1 MCSNQ
6 IAMTRRELLLA
17 GATVALLGARS
28 RAEPTFWIMPPP
40 WPGNGR
46 CLWELMTREREW
58 EQARKL
64 INGIGHWP
72 WILNQYYSD
81 EQLREMF
88 ARLRSWGIGWGLELP
103 VYKGAG
109 WGYDAKPL
117 EAAGAFEQYSK
128 FARRFSTAGMPTPKW
143 FAFDEPIYAA
153 RHAAPKH
160 DDAAARLRHGVDE
173 TVKFIQLMRE
183 AYPRAELGDI
193 EPYPALTVDELTD
206 SLTSIQSRCRDAK
219 LSGLDFFRLDVDW
232 SLFATG
238 KGTWDDVVRIEN
250 FCRNHALRFSMIY
263 WAANEP
269 SLGPEQKSDPL
280 NWRSGVLKQAA
291 EYGAAVG
298 HPDEIVL
305 ESWLHV
311 PQHAVPES
319 APSTFTASVLA
330 LRDAMHLTG
339 RPESR

>member
-6 IAMTRRELLLA
+6 IALTRRDLLLA
-17 GATVALLGARS
+17 GAAVALLGARS

-40 WPGNGR
+40 WPGNGQ
-46 CLWELMTREREW
+46 CLWELVTREREW

-64 INGIGHWP
+64 ISRIGNWP

-81 EQLREMF
+81 EQLREIF
-88 ARLRSWGIGWGLELP
+88 ARLRSWEIGWGLEVP

-109 WGYDAKPL
+109 WGYDGKPL
-117 EAAGAFEQYSK
+117 DAAGAFEQQSK
-128 FARRFSTAGMPTPKW
+128 FARRFSAARMPTPKW

-153 RHAAPKH
+153 RHAAPKY

-173 TVKFIQLMRE
+173 TVKFIQLIRE
-183 AYPRAELGDI
+183 AYPGAELGDI

-206 SLTSIQSRCRDAK
+206 SLTSIQSRCREAK
-219 LSGLDFFRLDVDW
+219 LPGLDFFRLDVDW
-232 SLFATG
+232 SLFASG
-238 KGTWDDVVRIEN
+238 QGSWEDVLRIESY
-250 FCRNHALRFSMIY
+250 CQRQGLRFSMIY

-280 NWRSGVLKQAA
+280 NWRSGVLRQAA
-291 EYGAAVG
+291 EYGVVG
-298 HPDEIVL
+298 GRPDEIVL

-319 APSTFTASVLA
+319 DPSTFTASVLA
-330 LRDAMHLTG
+330 LGESLHLRG
-339 RPESR
+339 HSARR